1 MAAGLILPSIPTS
14 TGDRVRA
21 ALEPSRAP
29 RTMDSGTTA
38 TLIRAAES
46 SCRDSAVGLP
56 VRKGTAGAP
65 MAGQSGSTMVAGLIS
80 QSRVAGVAGTGTM
93 IEIEIG
99 TEIGTETDSGTG
111 TTTREGKTR

>member
-1 MAAGLILPSIPTS
+1 
-14 TGDRVRA
+14 
-21 ALEPSRAP
+21 
-29 RTMDSGTTA
+29 
-38 TLIRAAES
+38 
-46 SCRDSAVGLP
+46 
-56 VRKGTAGAP
+56 
-65 MAGQSGSTMVAGLIS
+65 MVAGLIS

>member
-14 TGDRVRA
+14 TGDRLRA
-21 ALEPSRAP
+21 ALQPSRAP

-56 VRKGTAGAP
+56 VRKATVGAP
-65 MAGQSGSTMVAGLIS
+65 MAGQSGWTMVAELIS
-80 QSRVAGVAGTGTM
+80 QSRVAGAAGTGMM
-93 IEIEIG
+93 IEIEIE
-99 TEIGTETDSGTG
+99 TVTDSGTG
-111 TTTREGKTR
+111 MTTREGKTR

>member
-46 SCRDSAVGLP
+46 SCKDSAVGLP
-56 VRKGTAGAP
+56 VRKATVGAP
-65 MAGQSGSTMVAGLIS
+65 MAGQSGWTMVAGLIF
-80 QSRVAGVAGTGTM
+80 QLRVAGAAGTGMM
-93 IEIEIG
+93 IETG
-99 TEIGTETDSGTG
+99 TVTVTGTDSGTG